1 MEETLDKNVLIQELR
16 TLKEEKMNKQERLDT
31 LNKELENTKE
41 NEEKEYDE

>member
-1 MEETLDKNVLIQELR
+1 MEETLDKNVLIEELR
-16 TLKEEKMNKQERLDT
+16 TLKEEKMNRQERLDT